1 MNWNDFEAKQRKR
14 DMWDMVK
21 MSNIHRRVVLKE
33 NRENG
38 TKAILN
44 VLLIYIYI
52 KELPEEQP

>member
-1 MNWNDFEAKQRKR
+1 
-14 DMWDMVK
+14 MWDMVK
-21 MSNIHRRVVLKE
+21 MPNIHRRVVLKE